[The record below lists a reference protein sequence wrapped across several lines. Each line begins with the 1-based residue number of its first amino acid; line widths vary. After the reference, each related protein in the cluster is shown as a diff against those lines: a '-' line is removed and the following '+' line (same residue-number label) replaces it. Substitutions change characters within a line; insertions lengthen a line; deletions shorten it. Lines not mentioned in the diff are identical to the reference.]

1 MISCLLLL
9 LGNIVE
15 GLVVIC
21 VNIGL
26 VIVVWKMII
35 RLCVVDVLELLGL
48 FRLDGVVVWVD
59 VVFRVVVLVFIL
71 VMVMFWLFS
80 MCVNVLVVLL
90 FDISN
95 RLLSSWCVV

>member
-1 MISCLLLL
+1 M
-9 LGNIVE
+9 
-15 GLVVIC
+15 
-21 VNIGL
+21 NIGL